1 MRALHTTRFRFFCAR
16 LGVLCLFAARA
27 AAPAQP
33 APVIA
38 KVEVVQH
45 NAAKAPPAAGAQDYS
60 NVAVW
65 LTPLDASNGTYDT
78 VSASTRALA
87 THQSLQL
94 VQRNKS
100 FDPHVLMIQMGSTV
114 QFPNKDPF
122 FHNVF
127 SLFDGKRFDLGLY
140 EGGSSNSARFDRPG
154 VSFLFCNI
162 HPEMSAIVVVVDTPY
177 FAVSDHTGRVV
188 FANVPDGRYL
198 MHVWYERSSTED
210 LKTLERVI
218 TISDSSRSLETVQVI
233 DSGDFK
239 LTHKNKYGQDYTPQ
253 TTPAYKRP

>member
-1 MRALHTTRFRFFCAR
+1 MQALDKPRFLRVCVR
-16 LGVLCLFAARA
+16 LGILCLITDRA
-27 AAPAQP
+27 VAPAQQ
-33 APVIA
+33 APVTA
-38 KVEVVQH
+38 QVEVVRQSS
-45 NAAKAPPAAGAQDYS
+45 AKTLPAASAQDHS
-60 NVAVW
+60 NVAIW
-65 LTPLDASNGTYDT
+65 LTPLDDSDGTYAA
-78 VSASTRALA
+78 VSASSLTLA
-87 THQSLQL
+87 GHQSLQL

-100 FDPHVLMIQMGSTV
+100 FEPHVLMIRTGSTV

-162 HPEMSAIVVVVDTPY
+162 HPEMSAVVVAVGTPY
-177 FAVSDHTGRVV
+177 FALSDHTGRVV
-188 FANVPDGRYL
+188 FTNVPNGRYRL
-198 MHVWYERSSTED
+198 HVWYERSSSED
-210 LKTLERVI
+210 LKALERVV